1 MWPKFAKFSRAVAM
15 AVKKLVAEF
24 VESPH
29 ESRKER
35 KIVKET
41 DRTRKRERE
50 REGRK
55 MKNKNEREKRQNKK
69 EVWGWGRKG
78 EN

>member
-50 REGRK
+50 GRK

>member
-50 REGRK
+50 RG
-55 MKNKNEREKRQNKK
+55 ER
-69 EVWGWGRKG
+69 
-78 EN
+78 